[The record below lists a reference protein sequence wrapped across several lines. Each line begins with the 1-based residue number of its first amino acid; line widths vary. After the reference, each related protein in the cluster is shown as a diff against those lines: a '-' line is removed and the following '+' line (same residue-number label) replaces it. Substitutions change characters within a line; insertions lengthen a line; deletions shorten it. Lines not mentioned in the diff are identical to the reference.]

1 MKLARY
7 IKSMEPSTEPS
18 LMKLAEK
25 SMSTTVI
32 SKRNHVFLRG
42 KKTTKEIRHCHE
54 QHPLDVSRSTKMYST
69 GTKPC
74 NAKLDEMSRF
84 IDD

>member
-32 SKRNHVFLRG
+32 SKRNHVFLSG
-42 KKTTKEIRHCHE
+42 KKQQRRSATATNSTLWTSPEVLKCTK
-54 QHPLDVSRSTKMYST
+54 L
-69 GTKPC
+69 G
-74 NAKLDEMSRF
+74 EMSRF